1 MIINNSA
8 ITMASQTHST
18 QQRSSKLAM
27 RLWVGDTPP
36 PPLPAPGPDVQT
48 QPSLRAPIRDEV
60 ALSME
65 GRRRQQVQNDDCGC
79 KGTKNA
85 KNAEDMVSDPI
96 QRMVILLMQEVL
108 GTKFKIFDA
117 EGEASATAETLE
129 NQPQVAQAEGNGN
142 GTGNGNEGW
151 GFELRMEES
160 YYEAE
165 QMSFAAQG
173 TIQTQDGKSIAFQLE
188 LSMSREYFTQ
198 NSLHISLGDALTD
211 PLVINFEGNAAQLS
225 NQRFQFDLNSDG
237 EAESIHFPTSAS
249 GFLAVDKNADGQITQ
264 GSELFGP
271 TTNDGFGELAAHDDD
286 GNGWIDANDAIY
298 GHLRILVQEETQ
310 QKVYTL
316 QEKNVGALYLNA
328 ADTPFTIKDGQN
340 QTLAQVAQSSIYV
353 TADGGVGSMQRVD
366 LAT

>member
-1 MIINNSA
+1 MMIINNSA

-36 PPLPAPGPDVQT
+36 PPLPAFGQDAQT
-48 QPSLRAPIRDEV
+48 PPSVRAPIRDEV

-79 KGTKNA
+79 KGAKHT
-85 KNAEDMVSDPI
+85 KNAEDMVSDPV

-108 GTKFKIFDA
+108 GTKFKVFDV
-117 EGEASATAETLE
+117 EGEARATAEALE
-129 NQPQVAQAEGNGN
+129 NQLQVAQAG
-142 GTGNGNEGW
+142 GNGNEGW

-173 TIQTQDGKSIAFQLE
+173 TIQTGDGKSIAFQLE

-211 PLVINFEGNAAQLS
+211 PLVINFEGNAVQLS
-225 NQRFQFDLNSDG
+225 SQRFQFDLNSDG
-237 EAESIHFPTSAS
+237 KPESIHFPTSAS
-249 GFLAVDKNADGQITQ
+249 GFLALDKNADGQITQ

-271 TTNDGFGELAAHDDD
+271 TTNDGFKELAAHDDD

-298 GHLRILVQEETQ
+298 GNLRILVQEETQ
-310 QKVYTL
+310 QKLYTL
-316 QEKNVGALYLNA
+316 QEKNIGALYLNA
-328 ADTPFTIKDGQN
+328 ANTPFTIKDSQN
-340 QTLAQVAQSSIYV
+340 TTLAQVAQSSIYV

>member
-1 MIINNSA
+1 MMIINNSA
-8 ITMASQTHST
+8 ITMASQTQST

-36 PPLPAPGPDVQT
+36 PPLPAPNQDAQT
-48 QPSLRAPIRDEV
+48 PPSLRAPIRDEV

-79 KGTKNA
+79 KGA
-85 KNAEDMVSDPI
+85 KNTKYAEDMVSDPV
-96 QRMVILLMQEVL
+96 QRMVILLMQKVL
-108 GTKFKIFDA
+108 GTKFKVFDV
-117 EGEASATAETLE
+117 EGEAKATAEALE
-129 NQPQVAQAEGNGN
+129 NQPQAAQA
-142 GTGNGNEGW
+142 TGNGNEGW

-173 TIQTQDGKSIAFQLE
+173 TIQTGDGKSIAFQLE
-188 LSMSREYFTQ
+188 LSMRREYFTQ

-211 PLVINFEGNAAQLS
+211 PLVINFEGTAAQLS
-225 NQRFQFDLNSDG
+225 SQRFQFDLNSDG
-237 EAESIHFPTSAS
+237 EPESIHFPTSAS
-249 GFLAVDKNADGQITQ
+249 GFLALDKNQDGRITQ

-271 TTNDGFGELAAHDDD
+271 TTNDGFKELAAYDDD

-298 GHLRILVQEETQ
+298 GQLRILVQEETQ
-310 QKVYTL
+310 QKLYTL
-316 QEKNVGALYLNA
+316 QEKNIGALYLNA
-328 ADTPFTIKDGQN
+328 VATPFTIKDSQN
-340 QTLAQVAQSSIYV
+340 TTLAQVAQSSIYV
-353 TADGGVGSMQRVD
+353 TTDGGVGSMQRVD